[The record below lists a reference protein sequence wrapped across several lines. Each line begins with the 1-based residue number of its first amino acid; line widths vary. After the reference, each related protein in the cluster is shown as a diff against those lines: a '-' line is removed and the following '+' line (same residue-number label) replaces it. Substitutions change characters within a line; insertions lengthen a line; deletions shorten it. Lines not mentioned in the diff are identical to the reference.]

1 MSEKQIYTNKDTNIA
16 NLKTD
21 SRANQNPKRYDKN
34 GVEILWEGKKKY
46 HPVGLFLFIA
56 FWCGGGL
63 AIWTMWH
70 FMRVESLW
78 YGVPLICFVGIA
90 CLFGYYCI
98 NLRKIYLTTKGLW
111 IHTRFNGDIFYPY
124 GYFVV
129 HYMVGSMISFAEFD
143 TIHSPQKSSKTFMF
157 PVVRG
162 SMGVF
167 MNNDDFKRIC
177 SKQTQ
182 KALESMS
189 IKDIVNLY
197 DNYTN
202 YAEPKRYFTIKH
214 YFPTND
220 MIHNV
225 FVIDFSLYRQELEC
239 YLDTKVPLICVAWL
253 RCKKKINFIFK
264 GAK

>member
-1 MSEKQIYTNKDTNIA
+1 MGNQQQNIYSALNIYSCEFDKKLPQKQTQLAY
-16 NLKTD
+16 
-21 SRANQNPKRYDKN
+21 SNQNPKRYDKN
-34 GVEILWEGKKKY
+34 GDEILWEGKKKY

-129 HYMVGSMISFAEFD
+129 HYMVGSMIPFAEFD
-143 TIHSPQKSSKTFMF
+143 TIHSPQKSSKTFLF
-157 PVVRG
+157 PVGRD
-162 SMGVF
+162 SMGAF

-189 IKDIVNLY
+189 LKDISNLY
-197 DNYTN
+197 AIFTKL
-202 YAEPKRYFTIKH
+202 EPKKIYMPS
-214 YFPTND
+214 Y
-220 MIHNV
+220 NV
-225 FVIDFSLYRQELEC
+225 FNIDFSIYKQN
-239 YLDTKVPLICVAWL
+239 
-253 RCKKKINFIFK
+253 INTYK
-264 GAK
+264 GIK

>member
-1 MSEKQIYTNKDTNIA
+1 NWQMTQYNE
-16 NLKTD
+16 NLIETD
-21 SRANQNPKRYDKN
+21 
-34 GVEILWEGKKKY
+34 EILWEGKKKC

-111 IHTRFNGDIFYPY
+111 IYTRFNGKIFYPY

-129 HYMVGSMISFAEFD
+129 ESKISGGFQNWESIE
-143 TIHSPQKSSKTFMF
+143 IHCPQKPTKTFMF
-157 PVVRG
+157 PVGRA

-167 MNNDDFKRIC
+167 INNDDFKRIC
-177 SKQTQ
+177 SNQTQ

-189 IKDIVNLY
+189 IKDIVSLY
-197 DNYTN
+197 AIFTKS
-202 YAEPKRYFTIKH
+202 EPKEFSMPNY
-214 YFPTND
+214 
-220 MIHNV
+220 NV
-225 FVIDFSLYRQELEC
+225 FNIDFSIYKQN
-239 YLDTKVPLICVAWL
+239 
-253 RCKKKINFIFK
+253 INTYK
-264 GAK
+264 GIK

>member
-1 MSEKQIYTNKDTNIA
+1 MSEKQIYTNKDANIA
-16 NLKTD
+16 NLETD

-34 GVEILWEGKKKY
+34 GDEILWEGKKKY

-124 GYFVV
+124 GYFVIESQTS
-129 HYMVGSMISFAEFD
+129 GGFQNWEMIE
-143 TIHSPQKSSKTFMF
+143 IHSFQKSSKTFMF

-182 KALESMS
+182 KALESML
-189 IKDIVNLY
+189 IKDISNLY
-197 DNYTN
+197 AIFTKL
-202 YAEPKRYFTIKH
+202 EPKKIYMPS
-214 YFPTND
+214 Y
-220 MIHNV
+220 NV
-225 FVIDFSLYRQELEC
+225 FNIDFSIYKQN
-239 YLDTKVPLICVAWL
+239 
-253 RCKKKINFIFK
+253 INTYK
-264 GAK
+264 GIK